1 MTRNGLA
8 SGLLVLAVMALQQH
22 TATAA
27 VQRLDIAT
35 IAQLW
40 RSGYKYLDVRTPAE
54 IAAGSVP
61 GSVNVPWVSR
71 GPGGQ
76 QQQNPN
82 FLSQVK
88 AAFPDPSTKLIVA
101 CQTGKRS
108 EAAAKLLAPH
118 YPNLV
123 ESKEGYV
130 GWVAGGLP
138 TTS

>member
-1 MTRNGLA
+1 LI
-8 SGLLVLAVMALQQH
+8 LAVLALQQH

-27 VQRLDIAT
+27 VQRLDTAT

-40 RSGYKYLDVRTPAE
+40 RSGYAYLDVRTPAE
-54 IAAGSVP
+54 IAAGKVP
-61 GSVNVPWVSR
+61 GSVNMPWVSR
-71 GPGGQ
+71 GPNG

-88 AAFPDPSTKLIVA
+88 AAFPDSSKKLIVA

-118 YPNLV
+118 YPNMV

-130 GWVAGGLP
+130 GWVAADLP
-138 TTS
+138 TTV